1 MQLVELT
8 LLAPQGNLVFDE
20 ELLQRLEETDGDS
33 VGELET
39 LRFWESPT
47 PVVVLGRGG
56 DASAEVYEEVC
67 ALEKIP
73 ILRRSSGGGSVV
85 LGPGCLNFSFVLS
98 LDRRPELLGVR
109 RSYEIIL
116 GTVVQALSRRGIKLC
131 GLSDLTSE
139 GRKISGNAQ
148 KRTRRALLH
157 QGTILYN
164 FDIDLFAR
172 FLREPPRQPAHRK
185 GRCHQEFVANVPMA
199 VDEFKKGL
207 SETWGATH
215 PLGTTRASA
224 MAVGA
229 GERREVP
236 RNAGRTKKNE
246 AYLDASI
253 DGRAR

>member
-1 MQLVELT
+1 MQLVDLT
-8 LLAPQGNLVFDE
+8 LPTPEGNLTFDE

-33 VGELET
+33 VGKLET

-73 ILRRSSGGGSVV
+73 ILRRASGGGSVV

-116 GTVVQALSRRGIKLC
+116 ATITYSLRGKGIIPC
-131 GLSDLTSE
+131 GLSDLVFR

-164 FDIDLFAR
+164 FDVELLSR
-172 FLREPPRQPAHRK
+172 LLPRPPKQPSYRK
-185 GRCHQEFVANVPMA
+185 GRSHQEFVGNFPIA
-199 VDEFKKGL
+199 VDEFKGRL
-207 SETWGATH
+207 FETW
-215 PLGTTRASA
+215 
-224 MAVGA
+224 
-229 GERREVP
+229 ERRYNP
-236 RNAGRTKKNE
+236 GR
-246 AYLDASI
+246 
-253 DGRAR
+253 RW

>member
-1 MQLVELT
+1 VEEKRLTVAARTLALGNSQKTMQLVDLT
-8 LLAPQGNLVFDE
+8 LPAPQGNLTFDE
-20 ELLQRLEETDGDS
+20 ERLQRLEETDGDS

-73 ILRRSSGGGSVV
+73 ILRRASGGGSVV

-116 GTVVQALSRRGIKLC
+116 GTVVQALSRSGIKLC

-164 FDIDLFAR
+164 FDIDLLAR
-172 FLREPPRQPAHRK
+172 FLREPPKQPVYRK

-199 VDEFKKGL
+199 VDEFKKRL
-207 SETWGATH
+207 SRMWGATCPSCRGSH
-215 PLGTTRASA
+215 HIRSASTL
-224 MAVGA
+224 
-229 GERREVP
+229 P
-236 RNAGRTKKNE
+236 S
-246 AYLDASI
+246 ASL
-253 DGRAR
+253 